1 MRLLFVSA
9 TRIGDALL
17 TTGLLAHL
25 IDRHPGAQ
33 VTVACG
39 PAAAGLFATVPG
51 LEELILLTKGRFARH
66 WLHLWRR
73 TVGRR
78 WDMVVDLRGSSLA
91 WCLLAKERRRW
102 RSGWPGSRI
111 AQLARVLDL
120 EKPASP
126 RVWTRPEHEAA
137 ARRLIPDGLPVL
149 ALGPTANFTGK
160 QWPAGRFAE
169 LAGAL
174 TGPGGPLARAHIA
187 VFAAPHERGQAQRLL
202 DMLPS
207 DRLIDALDAGDLL
220 TVYAALRRCR
230 LYVGNDS
237 GLMHLAAAS
246 GVPTLGLFGPS
257 SPALYAPW
265 GTRTAVVSTDVP
277 FPQHWL
283 MIKEDPGFLGH
294 MMDSLPVERAA
305 AAATQLLARAAAGVE
320 A

>member
-1 MRLLFVSA
+1 MRLLLVSA
-9 TRIGDALL
+9 NRIGDALL

-25 IDRHPGAQ
+25 IDRYPGAR

-39 PAAAGLFATVPG
+39 PAPAGLFAAVPG
-51 LEELILLTKGRFARH
+51 LEDLIVLEKARFARH
-66 WLHLWRR
+66 WLRLWRR
-73 TVGRR
+73 TVTRR

-91 WCLLAKERRRW
+91 WFLLARRRRLW
-102 RSGWPGSRI
+102 RSGWPGTRV

-120 EKPASP
+120 AEPAP
-126 RVWTRPEHEAA
+126 PHLWTRPEHEAA
-137 ARRLIPDGLPVL
+137 ARRLIPDGVPVL
-149 ALGPTANFTGK
+149 ALGPTANFAGK

-169 LAGAL
+169 LAETL
-174 TGPGGPLARAHIA
+174 TAPDGPLPRAHIA

-202 DMLPS
+202 DMLPGE
-207 DRLIDALDAGDLL
+207 RLIDAVDAGDLL
-220 TVYAALRRCR
+220 TVYASLRRCR
-230 LYVGNDS
+230 LYIGNDS

-257 SPALYAPW
+257 PPALYAPF
-265 GTRTAVVSTDVP
+265 GAAADFVTTDIP

-283 MIKEDPGFLGH
+283 MLKDDPGFLGH

-305 AAATQLLARAAAGVE
+305 AAAAALLARVPAPVE

>member
-25 IDRHPGAQ
+25 IDRYPGVR

-39 PAAAGLFATVPG
+39 PAAAGLFAAVPG
-51 LEELILLTKGRFARH
+51 LDEVIRLNKRRFAGH
-66 WLHLWRR
+66 WLALWRR

-78 WDMVVDLRGSSLA
+78 WDIIVDLRGSYLG
-91 WCLLAKERRRW
+91 WLLLAKQRRRW
-102 RSGWPGSRI
+102 RSGWTGPRI
-111 AQLARVLDL
+111 AQIARVLDL
-120 EKPASP
+120 DAPAMP
-126 RVWTRPEHEAA
+126 RVWTRPEHEEA
-137 ARRLIPDGLPVL
+137 ARQLIPDGLAVL
-149 ALGPTANFTGK
+149 ALGPTANFVGK

-169 LAGAL
+169 LAGVL
-174 TGPGGPLARAHIA
+174 TGSQGPLAGAHVA

-207 DRLIDALDAGDLL
+207 GRLIDCVDAGDLL

-257 SPALYAPW
+257 PHALYAPW
-265 GTRTAVVSTDVP
+265 GERTSFVSTDIAY
-277 FPQHWL
+277 PQHWL
-283 MIKEDPGFLGH
+283 MLKDDPGFLGH

-305 AAATQLLARAAAGVE
+305 AAATQLLARAPASVE